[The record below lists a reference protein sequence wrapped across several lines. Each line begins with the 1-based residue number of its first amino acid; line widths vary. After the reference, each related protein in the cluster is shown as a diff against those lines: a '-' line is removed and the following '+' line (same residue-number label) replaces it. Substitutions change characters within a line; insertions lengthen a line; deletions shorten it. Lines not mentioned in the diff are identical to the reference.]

1 MLTVWGRNN
10 STNVKKVLWCLEELG
25 IPYQRI
31 DVGGQYGKLN
41 DPQYR
46 ALNPNGLIPCLQDK
60 DFILWESN
68 TIVRYL
74 AAQYGQNSLY
84 LADHHQR
91 ASAEKW
97 MDWATSSVVEP
108 FKAVFIGLVR
118 TPPEQQ
124 DKVKIAQ
131 GMEKMNTLMSIAND
145 ALGEQAYLSGDAF
158 GIGDIPLGCLAY
170 AWFKLTDRAPGI
182 TAFTALVSEP
192 DAKNSLPKSDCD
204 WFELILF
211 FYSKTPWHC
220 WSKSRITY
228 LF

>member
-25 IPYQRI
+25 ISYQRI

-41 DPQYR
+41 DPRYR
-46 ALNPNGLIPCLQDK
+46 SMNPNGLIPCLQDG

-74 AAQYGQNSLY
+74 AAQYGDSALY
-84 LADHHQR
+84 LPDAQLR
-91 ASAEKW
+91 AGAEKW
-97 MDWATSSVVEP
+97 MDWATSSMVEP

-131 GMEKMNTLMSIAND
+131 GMTQLNTLMAIAD
-145 ALGEQAYLSGDAF
+145 HALEKQAYLSGDKF

-170 AWFKLTDRAPGI
+170 AWFNLSIERP
-182 TAFTALVSEP
+182 
-192 DAKNSLPKSDCD
+192 SLPSLQRWYHSVSQRAAFKKVIDIGLS
-204 WFELILF
+204 
-211 FYSKTPWHC
+211 
-220 WSKSRITY
+220 
-228 LF
+228 

>member
-25 IPYQRI
+25 ISYQRI

-41 DPQYR
+41 DPLYR
-46 ALNPNGLIPCLQDK
+46 SMNPNGLIPCLQDD

-74 AAQYGQNSLY
+74 AAQYGDGTLY
-84 LADHHQR
+84 LPDARLR

-97 MDWATSSVVEP
+97 MDWATSSMAEP

-131 GMEKMNTLMSIAND
+131 GMTQLNTLMAIAAQ
-145 ALGEQAYLSGDAF
+145 ALEKQAYLSGDKF

-170 AWFKLTDRAPGI
+170 AWFNLSIERPPLPNVERWYQRVSQRA
-182 TAFTALVSEP
+182 AFQKVIDIGLS
-192 DAKNSLPKSDCD
+192 
-204 WFELILF
+204 
-211 FYSKTPWHC
+211 
-220 WSKSRITY
+220 
-228 LF
+228 

>member
-25 IPYQRI
+25 IGYQRI

-41 DPQYR
+41 DPLYR
-46 ALNPNGLIPCLQDK
+46 SMNPNGLIPCLQDD

-74 AAQYGQNSLY
+74 AAQYGDGTLY
-84 LADHHQR
+84 LPDARLR

-97 MDWATSSVVEP
+97 MDWATSSMAEP

-131 GMEKMNTLMSIAND
+131 GMTQLNTLMAIAD
-145 ALGEQAYLSGDAF
+145 QALEKQAYLSGDKF

-170 AWFKLTDRAPGI
+170 AWFNLSIERPPLPNVERWYQRVSQRA
-182 TAFTALVSEP
+182 AFQKVIDIGLS
-192 DAKNSLPKSDCD
+192 
-204 WFELILF
+204 
-211 FYSKTPWHC
+211 
-220 WSKSRITY
+220 
-228 LF
+228 

>member
-25 IPYQRI
+25 ISYQRI

-41 DPQYR
+41 DPLYR
-46 ALNPNGLIPCLQDK
+46 SMNPNGLIPCLQDD

-74 AAQYGQNSLY
+74 AAQYGDGTLY
-84 LADHHQR
+84 LPDARLR

-97 MDWATSSVVEP
+97 MDWATSSMAEP

-131 GMEKMNTLMSIAND
+131 GMTQLNTLMAIAD
-145 ALGEQAYLSGDAF
+145 QALEKQAYLSGDKF

-170 AWFKLTDRAPGI
+170 AWFNLSIERPPLPNVERWYHCVSQRA
-182 TAFTALVSEP
+182 AFQKVIDIGLS
-192 DAKNSLPKSDCD
+192 
-204 WFELILF
+204 
-211 FYSKTPWHC
+211 
-220 WSKSRITY
+220 
-228 LF
+228 

>member
-10 STNVKKVLWCLEELG
+10 SSNVKKVLWCLEELALG
-25 IPYQRI
+25 YERI

-41 DPQYR
+41 EPLYR
-46 ALNPNGLIPCLQDK
+46 AMNPNGLIPCLQDE

-74 AAQYGQNSLY
+74 AAQYGENRLY
-84 LADHHQR
+84 VADARQR
-91 ASAEKW
+91 AAAEKW
-97 MDWATSSVVEP
+97 MDWVTSSVVEP

-131 GMEKMNTLMSIAND
+131 GIEQLNRLMAIAD
-145 ALGEQAYLSGDAF
+145 SALAQQAYLSGDKF

-170 AWFKLTDRAPGI
+170 AWFNLSITRPELPHLQRWYQSLTQRAAFQKVIDIGI
-182 TAFTALVSEP
+182 S
-192 DAKNSLPKSDCD
+192 
-204 WFELILF
+204 
-211 FYSKTPWHC
+211 
-220 WSKSRITY
+220 
-228 LF
+228 

>member
-25 IPYQRI
+25 ISYQRI

-41 DPQYR
+41 DPLYR
-46 ALNPNGLIPCLQDK
+46 SMNPNGLIPCLQDD

-74 AAQYGQNSLY
+74 AAQYGDGTLY
-84 LADHHQR
+84 LPDARLR

-97 MDWATSSVVEP
+97 MDWATSSMVEP

-131 GMEKMNTLMSIAND
+131 GMTQLNTLMAIAD
-145 ALGEQAYLSGDAF
+145 QALEKQAYLSGDKF

-170 AWFKLTDRAPGI
+170 AWFNLSIERPPLPNVERWYHSVSQRA
-182 TAFTALVSEP
+182 AFQKVIDIGLS
-192 DAKNSLPKSDCD
+192 
-204 WFELILF
+204 
-211 FYSKTPWHC
+211 
-220 WSKSRITY
+220 
-228 LF
+228 

>member
-10 STNVKKVLWCLEELG
+10 STNVKKVLWCLEVLG

-145 ALGEQAYLSGDAF
+145 ALGNKPIFPAM
-158 GIGDIPLGCLAY
+158 PL
-170 AWFKLTDRAPGI
+170 
-182 TAFTALVSEP
+182 ALVIFRWAAWPMPGLTYRSS
-192 DAKNSLPKSDCD
+192 ARNYR
-204 WFELILF
+204 I
-211 FYSKTPWHC
+211 YSAGI
-220 WSKSRITY
+220 RA
-228 LF
+228 

>member
-25 IPYQRI
+25 ISYQRI

-41 DPQYR
+41 DPLYR
-46 ALNPNGLIPCLQDK
+46 SMNPNGLIPCLQDD

-74 AAQYGQNSLY
+74 AAQYGDGTLY
-84 LADHHQR
+84 LPDARLR

-97 MDWATSSVVEP
+97 MDWATSGMAEP

-131 GMEKMNTLMSIAND
+131 GMTQLNTLMAIAD
-145 ALGEQAYLSGDAF
+145 QALEKQAYLSGDKF

-170 AWFKLTDRAPGI
+170 AWFNLSIERPPLPNVERWYQRVSQRA
-182 TAFTALVSEP
+182 AFQKVIDIGLS
-192 DAKNSLPKSDCD
+192 
-204 WFELILF
+204 
-211 FYSKTPWHC
+211 
-220 WSKSRITY
+220 
-228 LF
+228 

>member
-25 IPYQRI
+25 ISYQRI

-41 DPQYR
+41 DPLYR
-46 ALNPNGLIPCLQDK
+46 SMNPNGLIPCLQDD

-74 AAQYGQNSLY
+74 AAQYGDGTLY
-84 LADHHQR
+84 LPDARLR

-97 MDWATSSVVEP
+97 MDWATSSMAEP

-131 GMEKMNTLMSIAND
+131 GMTQLNTLMAIAD
-145 ALGEQAYLSGDAF
+145 QALEKQAYLSGDKF

-170 AWFKLTDRAPGI
+170 AWFNLSIERPPLPNMERWYHSVSQRA
-182 TAFTALVSEP
+182 AFQKVIDIGLS
-192 DAKNSLPKSDCD
+192 
-204 WFELILF
+204 
-211 FYSKTPWHC
+211 
-220 WSKSRITY
+220 
-228 LF
+228 

>member
-25 IPYQRI
+25 ISYQRI

-41 DPQYR
+41 DPLYR
-46 ALNPNGLIPCLQDK
+46 SMNPNGLIPCLQDG

-74 AAQYGQNSLY
+74 AAQYGDSALY
-84 LADHHQR
+84 LPDAQLR
-91 ASAEKW
+91 AGAEKW
-97 MDWATSSVVEP
+97 MDWATSSMVEP

-131 GMEKMNTLMSIAND
+131 GMTQLNTLMAIAD
-145 ALGEQAYLSGDAF
+145 HALEKQAYLSGDKF

-170 AWFKLTDRAPGI
+170 AWFNLSIERPPLPSLQRWYHSVSQRA
-182 TAFTALVSEP
+182 AFKKVIDIGLS
-192 DAKNSLPKSDCD
+192 
-204 WFELILF
+204 
-211 FYSKTPWHC
+211 
-220 WSKSRITY
+220 
-228 LF
+228 

>member
-25 IPYQRI
+25 VSYERV

-41 DPQYR
+41 DPLYR
-46 ALNPNGLIPCLQDK
+46 SLNPNGLIPCLQDG

-74 AAQYGQNSLY
+74 AAQYGNNALY
-84 LADHHQR
+84 LPEAKQR
-91 ASAEKW
+91 AAAEKW

-118 TPPEQQ
+118 TAPELQ
-124 DKVKIAQ
+124 DKAKIAHGIDQ
-131 GMEKMNTLMSIAND
+131 LNALMAIAD
-145 ALGEQAYLSGDAF
+145 EALSKQIYLSGDKF

-170 AWFKLTDRAPGI
+170 AWFNLPIKRPELPHLQRWYQSLTHR
-182 TAFTALVSEP
+182 TAFQKVIDIGLS
-192 DAKNSLPKSDCD
+192 
-204 WFELILF
+204 
-211 FYSKTPWHC
+211 
-220 WSKSRITY
+220 
-228 LF
+228 

>member
-25 IPYQRI
+25 IGYQRI

-41 DPQYR
+41 DPLYR
-46 ALNPNGLIPCLQDK
+46 SMNPNGLIPCLQDD

-74 AAQYGQNSLY
+74 AAQYGDGTLY
-84 LADHHQR
+84 LPDARLR

-97 MDWATSSVVEP
+97 MDWATSSMVEP

-131 GMEKMNTLMSIAND
+131 GMTQLNTLMAIAD
-145 ALGEQAYLSGDAF
+145 QALEKQAYLSGDKF

-170 AWFKLTDRAPGI
+170 AWFNLSIERPPLPNVERWYHSVSQRA
-182 TAFTALVSEP
+182 AFQKVIDIGLS
-192 DAKNSLPKSDCD
+192 
-204 WFELILF
+204 
-211 FYSKTPWHC
+211 
-220 WSKSRITY
+220 
-228 LF
+228 

>member
-25 IPYQRI
+25 ISYQRI

-41 DPQYR
+41 DPLYR
-46 ALNPNGLIPCLQDK
+46 SMNPNGLIPCLQDD

-74 AAQYGQNSLY
+74 AAQYGDGTLY
-84 LADHHQR
+84 LPDARLR

-97 MDWATSSVVEP
+97 MDWATSSMAEP

-131 GMEKMNTLMSIAND
+131 GMTQLNTLMAIAD
-145 ALGEQAYLSGDAF
+145 QALEKQAYLSGDKF

-170 AWFKLTDRAPGI
+170 AWFNLSIERPPLPNVERWYQRVSQHA
-182 TAFTALVSEP
+182 AFQKVIDIGLS
-192 DAKNSLPKSDCD
+192 
-204 WFELILF
+204 
-211 FYSKTPWHC
+211 
-220 WSKSRITY
+220 
-228 LF
+228 